1 MSGADELLVFSASS
15 TCPRFQHR
23 PSLDVL
29 LFMARWFVVRFWHK
43 IATDHPR
50 RQVLTYEV
58 PPTHVCLQMLHLIK
72 ITFVVPIIR
81 QWWTLHC
88 CLREER
94 ETGGVGWLWAS
105 PCRNV
110 LLWSEILQTLRW
122 KITHHTGTGTWFQR
136 VQQKS
141 GFAGCYF
148 TVYLE

>member
-1 MSGADELLVFSASS
+1 MSEVSAQTISRRSPFHGALICGEIL
-15 TCPRFQHR
+15 TQNCHR
-23 PSLDVL
+23 S
-29 LFMARWFVVRFWHK
+29 
-43 IATDHPR
+43 
-50 RQVLTYEV
+50 
-58 PPTHVCLQMLHLIK
+58 PTHAGRQAGSDVWSAANTCLRLCLQMLHLIK

-148 TVYLE
+148 TVYLV